1 MHFSCFFSFLIK
13 FTGFYLYRNT
23 LLTSPL
29 SSTHTLSFWI
39 HRWPASHQPPS
50 STPSAPSSSPHL
62 ATCPD
67 NVSVVCFPASN
78 KRVRR
83 RHPRSLRPAPCSKK
97 KKKPFSKSIDALFV
111 CEASCPRELVCINT
125 SWGLM
130 KASGGLRTPS
140 FSVLSA
146 RPKPHQAICSAQSV
160 AQPNRR
166 DLMVALVLNVSPS
179 LSNGVG
185 RCWYIMQHSLAPCAL
200 QQKITFDQDTLH

>member
-97 KKKPFSKSIDALFV
+97 KKKTLFKINRCAVCLWGQLSSGACLYKHLLGVNEGQRGPEDTILFSPFSKTKTTSGHMLCSI
-111 CEASCPRELVCINT
+111 S
-125 SWGLM
+125 
-130 KASGGLRTPS
+130 
-140 FSVLSA
+140 
-146 RPKPHQAICSAQSV
+146 RPA
-160 AQPNRR
+160 
-166 DLMVALVLNVSPS
+166 
-179 LSNGVG
+179 
-185 RCWYIMQHSLAPCAL
+185 
-200 QQKITFDQDTLH
+200 

>member
-1 MHFSCFFSFLIK
+1 MYFFPSKSSLRVSIYTETLSLHLLCHQRTRSHSEHTGDLLLISPI
-13 FTGFYLYRNT
+13 LH
-23 LLTSPL
+23 PL
-29 SSTHTLSFWI
+29 SSFLL
-39 HRWPASHQPPS
+39 
-50 STPSAPSSSPHL
+50 PHL

-97 KKKPFSKSIDALFV
+97 KKPFSKSIDALFI

-140 FSVLSA
+140 FSVL
-146 RPKPHQAICSAQSV
+146 
-160 AQPNRR
+160 
-166 DLMVALVLNVSPS
+166 
-179 LSNGVG
+179 
-185 RCWYIMQHSLAPCAL
+185 
-200 QQKITFDQDTLH
+200 